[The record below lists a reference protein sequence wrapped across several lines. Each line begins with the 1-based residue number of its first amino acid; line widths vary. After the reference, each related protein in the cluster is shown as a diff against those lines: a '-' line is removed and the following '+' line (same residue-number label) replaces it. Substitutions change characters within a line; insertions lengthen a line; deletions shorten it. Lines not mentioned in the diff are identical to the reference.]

1 MIDNIQVEKEPECK
15 LFIYEDFIKSN
26 EKSVDLSMYTHI
38 RAYHACRPIDIESY
52 MINGIKAIGRKL
64 ALEDALKRIKA
75 AYITEDDIKKM
86 FNKEWKNVDVSD
98 KKVWL
103 AVNREILITDSG
115 HYLIYGSEFTN
126 MLSMELGC
134 RDMLKNI
141 GIPTIFIC
149 DVPLQD
155 IECSWLS
162 AVEQA
167 INRCSDDISIYV
179 DAVRPENIIECEHP
193 KEIPDPYYGFS
204 KYKPNYSKLH
214 MENKRAEI
222 L

>member
-1 MIDNIQVEKEPECK
+1 MIDNIQVEKELK
-15 LFIYEDFIKSN
+15 YKIFIYEDFIKSN
-26 EKSVDLSMYTHI
+26 GKSVDLSMYTHI

-52 MINGIKAIGRKL
+52 LINGIKAINREL

-75 AYITEDDIKKM
+75 AYITEDDVKKM
-86 FNKEWKNVDVSD
+86 FNKEWKNVDASD

-103 AVNREILITDSG
+103 AVNGEILITDSG

-126 MLSMELGC
+126 MLAMELGC
-134 RDMLKNI
+134 RVKLKNI

-155 IECSWLS
+155 IESSWLS

-179 DAVRPENIIECEHP
+179 DEIRPENIIEYENP
-193 KEIPDPYYGFS
+193 KEIPDPYYGFT
-204 KYKPNYSKLH
+204 KYRPNYSKIH
-214 MENKRAEI
+214 MEKK